1 MISVAQMRYPVTWW
15 DQRLW
20 IAILCEPVSPPSL
33 IVYLI
38 ESVLSPVADVDQL
51 DDLGLEPLV
60 EHVGLGELSLEV
72 GGPGQDEA
80 GHVGLVVGQ
89 EQLDRRLR
97 HLPHV
102 VVPLLHPETSETQRR
117 LSSSAVLLW
126 QIHCE
131 LVKHISG
138 VALNTI

>member
-1 MISVAQMRYPVTWW
+1 MHFAIKYVITTHLVKTVLAAVT
-15 DQRLW
+15 
-20 IAILCEPVSPPSL
+20 
-33 IVYLI
+33 
-38 ESVLSPVADVDQL
+38 DVHQL

-102 VVPLLHPETSETQRR
+102 VVPLLHPETSETQRG